1 MAMSLHTLISAGTY
15 LVAKK
20 GLSEFDP
27 LVFAFFRFALASIT
41 LFAIIAVRKYQFPFS
56 RSEWPLLILL
66 AVLAIPLNQCMF
78 LYGLQFTLPTHSA
91 LLYAT
96 TPIWVYLLSSWRRE
110 ESMTRSKTIGIFIAL
125 AGVVF
130 FFAEKG
136 LGMKTDYLLGDS
148 LILIAVWSWATYTV
162 LGRPLVKQKGAVVVT
177 SYVLILGTLMYFPFG
192 LYFAY
197 GFDYSGVTWIGW
209 SGIAYTAI
217 LTSVVA
223 YIIWYWSMKHM
234 EPSRTAIFMNLQPIV
249 TALLAYAIM
258 GERLSTG
265 SVVSGAI
272 ILLGVY
278 IVQKQVRSNSA

>member
-1 MAMSLHTLISAGTY
+1 MSLHTLISAGTY
-15 LVAKK
+15 LVVKK

-41 LFAIIAVRKYQFPFS
+41 LFAIIAVRKYRFPFS
-56 RSEWPLLILL
+56 KSEWPLLILL
-66 AVLAIPLNQCMF
+66 AVLAIPLNQVMF
-78 LYGLQFTLPTHSA
+78 LYGLQFTLPTHAA

-110 ESMTRSKTIGIFIAL
+110 ESMTRFKTMGILVAL
-125 AGVVF
+125 AGVLA

-136 LGMKTDYLLGDS
+136 LAMKTDYLLGDS

-177 SYVLILGTLMYFPFG
+177 SYVLIIGTFMYFPFG
-192 LYFAY
+192 LYLAL

-278 IVQKQVRSNSA
+278 IAQKQVRSNSV

>member
-15 LVAKK
+15 LVAKR

-27 LVFAFFRFALASIT
+27 LVFAFFRFALASIA
-41 LFAIIAVRKYQFPFS
+41 LFAIIAFRKYRFPFS

-78 LYGLQFTLPTHSA
+78 LYGLQFTLPTHAA

-96 TPIWVYLLSSWRRE
+96 TPIWVYLLSAWRRE
-110 ESMTRSKTIGIFIAL
+110 ESMTGFKTIGILIAL
-125 AGVVF
+125 AGVLV

-136 LGMKTDYLLGDS
+136 LAMKTDYLLGDS
-148 LILIAVWSWATYTV
+148 LILIAVWSWAIYTV
-162 LGRPLVKQKGAVVVT
+162 LGRPMVKQKGAVVVT
-177 SYVLILGTLMYFPFG
+177 SYALILGTFMYFPFG
-192 LYFAY
+192 LYLAY

-278 IVQKQVRSNSA
+278 IVQKQVRSYSV